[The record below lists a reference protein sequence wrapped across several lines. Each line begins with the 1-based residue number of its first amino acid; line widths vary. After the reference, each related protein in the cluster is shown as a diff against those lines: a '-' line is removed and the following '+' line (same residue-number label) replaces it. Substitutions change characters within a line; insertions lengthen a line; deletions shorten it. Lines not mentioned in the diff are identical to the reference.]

1 MQRSRRQ
8 LLRGLHSGLAQM
20 DRSLRLS
27 GQDFSTGPKHQ
38 QADAV
43 AKAPAGEGDFY
54 DFDPRPTLSRHV
66 RGYREPPPVP
76 ACPDIGIAAIP
87 LLPICRRVAGAR
99 VDDRDISEKPH
110 LNLLRRESA
119 DLTGRAVCTRNC
131 FLSTSDPSG
140 FEHKKSSARISS
152 NRCTSP
158 CCTDWM

>member
-8 LLRGLHSGLAQM
+8 RLRGLHSGLGQM
-20 DRSLRLS
+20 DRSLRLKRP
-27 GQDFSTGPKHQ
+27 GLFDWPK
-38 QADAV
+38 AS
-43 AKAPAGEGDFY
+43 AGRRSCQSPGWRRGLLRL
-54 DFDPRPTLSRHV
+54 DPRPTLSRHV

-99 VDDRDISEKPH
+99 VDDRDISENAH
-110 LNLLRRESA
+110 LDLLRREAA